1 MNKRNIKV
9 YHIEKP
15 DTKEF
20 IMFFVLENG
29 VTEDAEVKG
38 E

>member
-9 YHIEKP
+9 YQIKKP
-15 DTKEF
+15 EMEEF
-20 IMFFVLENG
+20 ITFFVLENG